1 MSARR
6 DAKRLGRMLRVR
18 SLQLDLARAEQAAA
32 AERASS
38 AAALAARI
46 ESLRQDVAPR
56 QGAEQGLTLFAAAHY
71 RDRLA
76 RSQVEAQRRV
86 QLAHQ
91 QLDQAR
97 DAATAAKRD
106 HGVVEKLIERELEAQ
121 ARAAL
126 KALEDA
132 PQTARTL
139 ARSLLK
145 DG

>member
-1 MSARR
+1 MTARR
-6 DAKRLGRMLRVR
+6 DAKKLGRMLRVR
-18 SLQLDLARAEQAAA
+18 SLQLDLARSEQAAA

-56 QGAEQGLTLFAAAHY
+56 QGSEQGLSLFAAAHY

-76 RSQVEAQRRV
+76 KSQVDAQRRV
-86 QLAHQ
+86 TAAHQ
-91 QLDQAR
+91 LLDQAR
-97 DAATAAKRD
+97 DATNEAKRD
-106 HGVVEKLIERELEAQ
+106 HGAVEKLIERELGAQ
-121 ARAAL
+121 AAAAR

-132 PQTARTL
+132 PHPMRAL

-145 DG
+145 SG

>member
-1 MSARR
+1 MRR
-6 DAKRLGRMLRVR
+6 DAKKLGRMLRVR

-32 AERASS
+32 ADRASS

-46 ESLRQDVAPR
+46 EALRQDVAPR
-56 QGAEQGLTLFAAAHY
+56 EGREQGLTLFAAAHY

-76 RSQVEAQRRV
+76 RSQVEAQRRM
-86 QLAHQ
+86 QIADQ
-91 QLDQAR
+91 QLDVAR
-97 DAATAAKRD
+97 EAATSAKRD
-106 HGVVEKLIERELEAQ
+106 HGVVEKLIERELEA
-121 ARAAL
+121 RAAAVR

-132 PQTARTL
+132 PHHARAL

>member
-1 MSARR
+1 MAR

-38 AAALAARI
+38 ASALAARI

-56 QGAEQGLTLFAAAHY
+56 QGTDQGLSLFAAAHY

-76 RSQVEAQRRV
+76 KSGLEAQRRV
-86 QLAHQ
+86 QITRQ

-97 DAATAAKRD
+97 DAASAAKRD

-121 ARAAL
+121 AAAAR

-132 PQTARTL
+132 PQNARAL

-145 DG
+145 NG

>member
-6 DAKRLGRMLRVR
+6 DTRRLGRMLRVR

-32 AERASS
+32 SDRASS
-38 AAALAARI
+38 ASALADRI

-56 QGAEQGLTLFAAAHY
+56 QGSDQGLSLFAAAHY

-76 RSQVEAQRRV
+76 RSQVEAQQRV
-86 QLAHQ
+86 RIAHQ

-97 DAATAAKRD
+97 DAATVAKRD
-106 HGVVEKLIERELEAQ
+106 HGVVEKLIERELG
-121 ARAAL
+121 ARAADAR

-132 PQTARTL
+132 PHYGRAL

-145 DG
+145 NG

>member
-1 MSARR
+1 MAARR
-6 DAKRLGRMLRVR
+6 DAQRLGRMLRVR

-32 AERASS
+32 ADRASS

-46 ESLRQDVAPR
+46 EALRQDVAPR
-56 QGAEQGLTLFAAAHY
+56 EGSEQGLSLFAAAHY

-76 RSQVEAQRRV
+76 RSQFEAQRRM

-97 DAATAAKRD
+97 DATQTAKRD
-106 HGVVEKLIERELEAQ
+106 HGVVEKLIERELEIQ
-121 ARAAL
+121 AAAAR

-132 PQTARTL
+132 PHPTKAL
-139 ARSLLK
+139 ARSLLRN
-145 DG
+145 G

>member
-1 MSARR
+1 MTARR
-6 DAKRLGRMLRVR
+6 DGKKLGRMLRVR

-56 QGAEQGLTLFAAAHY
+56 QGTEQGLSLFAAAHY

-76 RSQVEAQRRV
+76 KSQVDAQRRV
-86 QLAHQ
+86 TAAHQ
-91 QLDQAR
+91 LLDQAR
-97 DAATAAKRD
+97 DAANAAKRD
-106 HGVVEKLIERELEAQ
+106 HGAVEKLIERELGAQ
-121 ARAAL
+121 AAAAR

-132 PQTARTL
+132 PHPTRAL

-145 DG
+145 SG

>member
-1 MSARR
+1 MRR
-6 DAKRLGRMLRVR
+6 DAKKLGRMLRVR

-38 AAALAARI
+38 ASALADRI

-56 QGAEQGLTLFAAAHY
+56 QGSDHGLSLFAAAHY

-76 RSQVEAQRRV
+76 RSQVEAQRRM
-86 QLAHQ
+86 LAAHQ

-97 DAATAAKRD
+97 NAANSAKRD
-106 HGVVEKLIERELEAQ
+106 HGVVEKLIERELQAQ
-121 ARAAL
+121 AAAVR

-132 PQTARTL
+132 PQHARAL

>member
-1 MSARR
+1 MAR

-18 SLQLDLARAEQAAA
+18 TLQLDLARAEQAAA
-32 AERASS
+32 ADRASS
-38 AAALAARI
+38 ATALAARI

-56 QGAEQGLTLFAAAHY
+56 EGSNQGLSLFAAAHY

-76 RSQVEAQRRV
+76 RSGIEAQHRV

-106 HGVVEKLIERELEAQ
+106 HGVVEKLIERELAAQ

-132 PQTARTL
+132 PHNARML

>member
-1 MSARR
+1 
-6 DAKRLGRMLRVR
+6 MLRVR

-32 AERASS
+32 ADRASS
-38 AAALAARI
+38 ATALAARI
-46 ESLRQDVAPR
+46 EALRQDVAPR
-56 QGAEQGLTLFAAAHY
+56 EGVDQGLSLFAAAHY

-76 RSQVEAQRRV
+76 RSGLEAQRRV
-86 QLAHQ
+86 LLTHQ

-106 HGVVEKLIERELEAQ
+106 HGVVEKLIERELQVQ

-132 PQTARTL
+132 PHTARTL

>member
-1 MSARR
+1 
-6 DAKRLGRMLRVR
+6 MLRVR

-106 HGVVEKLIERELEAQ
+106 HGVVEKLIERELETQ

>member
-1 MSARR
+1 MSTRR
-6 DAKRLGRMLRVR
+6 DAKKLGRMLRVR
-18 SLQLDLARAEQAAA
+18 SLQLDLARAEQVAA

-56 QGAEQGLTLFAAAHY
+56 EGADQGLSLFAAAHY

-86 QLAHQ
+86 QVAHQ

-97 DAATAAKRD
+97 HAANAAKRD
-106 HGVVEKLIERELEAQ
+106 HGVVEKLIERELQAQ
-121 ARAAL
+121 ATAAR

-132 PQTARTL
+132 PHNARTL

-145 DG
+145 NG

>member
-1 MSARR
+1 MAGR

-56 QGAEQGLTLFAAAHY
+56 EGTDQGLSLFAAAHY

-76 RSQVEAQRRV
+76 KSGIEAQRRV
-86 QLAHQ
+86 QIAHR

-97 DAATAAKRD
+97 DAASAAKRD

-121 ARAAL
+121 AAAAR

-132 PQTARTL
+132 PQNARAL

-145 DG
+145 NG

>member
-1 MSARR
+1 MAR

-18 SLQLDLARAEQAAA
+18 SLQLDLARAEQVAA

-56 QGAEQGLTLFAAAHY
+56 EGSDQGLSLFAAAHY

-76 RSQVEAQRRV
+76 KSQVEAQRRV

-97 DAATAAKRD
+97 DAASAAKRD
-106 HGVVEKLIERELEAQ
+106 HGVVEKLIERELDAQ
-121 ARAAL
+121 AAAAR

-132 PQTARTL
+132 PQNARAL

-145 DG
+145 NG

>member
-1 MSARR
+1 MAR

-38 AAALAARI
+38 ASALAARI

-56 QGAEQGLTLFAAAHY
+56 QGTDQGLSLFAAAHY

-76 RSQVEAQRRV
+76 KSGLEAQRRV
-86 QLAHQ
+86 QITHQ

-97 DAATAAKRD
+97 DAASAAKRD

-121 ARAAL
+121 AAAAR

-132 PQTARTL
+132 PQNARAL

-145 DG
+145 NG

>member
-1 MSARR
+1 MAR
-6 DAKRLGRMLRVR
+6 DQKRLGRMLRVR

-32 AERASS
+32 VERASS

-46 ESLRQDVAPR
+46 DSLRQDVAPQ
-56 QGAEQGLTLFAAAHY
+56 QGSDLGISLFAAAHY

-76 RSQVEAQRRV
+76 KSHVEAQRRV
-86 QLAHQ
+86 SAAHQ
-91 QLDQAR
+91 QLDRAR

-106 HGVVEKLIERELEAQ
+106 HGVVEKLIERELDVQ
-121 ARAAL
+121 AAAAR

-132 PQTARTL
+132 PHAARAL

-145 DG
+145 SG

>member
-1 MSARR
+1 MARR

-32 AERASS
+32 ADRASS
-38 AAALAARI
+38 ATALAARI
-46 ESLRQDVAPR
+46 EALRQDVAPR
-56 QGAEQGLTLFAAAHY
+56 AGSDHGLSMFAAAHY

-76 RSQVEAQRRV
+76 RSHVDAQHRV

-97 DAATAAKRD
+97 EAAGAAKRD
-106 HGVVEKLIERELEAQ
+106 HGVVEKLIDRELEVQ
-121 ARAAL
+121 AAAAR

-132 PQTARTL
+132 PHSAKAL

-145 DG
+145 NG

>member
-1 MSARR
+1 MAVRR
-6 DAKRLGRMLRVR
+6 DAQRLGRMLRVR
-18 SLQLDLARAEQAAA
+18 SLQLDLARVEQAAA

-46 ESLRQDVAPR
+46 DSLRQDVAPR
-56 QGAEQGLTLFAAAHY
+56 AGADQGLTLFAAAHY

-76 RSQVEAQRRV
+76 RSQVDAQRRMQV
-86 QLAHQ
+86 AHE

-106 HGVVEKLIERELEAQ
+106 HGVVEKLIERELGAQ
-121 ARAAL
+121 AAAAR

-132 PQTARTL
+132 PHPTRAL

-145 DG
+145 NG

>member
-1 MSARR
+1 MAR

-18 SLQLDLARAEQAAA
+18 TLQLDMARADQAAA

-46 ESLRQDVAPR
+46 DALRQDVAPR
-56 QGAEQGLTLFAAAHY
+56 EGSDQGLSLFAAAHY

-76 RSQVEAQRRV
+76 KSQVEAQRRV

-121 ARAAL
+121 AAAAR

-132 PQTARTL
+132 PHNARAL

-145 DG
+145 SG

>member
-1 MSARR
+1 
-6 DAKRLGRMLRVR
+6 MLRVR
-18 SLQLDLARAEQAAA
+18 SLQLDLARSEQAIA

-56 QGAEQGLTLFAAAHY
+56 QGTEQGLSLFAAAHY

-76 RSQVEAQRRV
+76 KSQVDAQRRV
-86 QLAHQ
+86 TAAHQ
-91 QLDQAR
+91 LLDQAR
-97 DAATAAKRD
+97 DATNEAKRD
-106 HGVVEKLIERELEAQ
+106 HGAVEKLIERELGAQ
-121 ARAAL
+121 AAAAR

-132 PQTARTL
+132 PHPTRAL

-145 DG
+145 SG

>member
-1 MSARR
+1 MAR

-18 SLQLDLARAEQAAA
+18 TLQLDLARAEQAAA
-32 AERASS
+32 AERVSS

-46 ESLRQDVAPR
+46 DALRQDVSPR
-56 QGAEQGLTLFAAAHY
+56 EGSDQGLSLFADAHY

-76 RSQVEAQRRV
+76 KSQVEAQRRV

-121 ARAAL
+121 AAAAR
-126 KALEDA
+126 KALENA
-132 PQTARTL
+132 PHNARAL

-145 DG
+145 NG

>member
-1 MSARR
+1 
-6 DAKRLGRMLRVR
+6 MLRVR
-18 SLQLDLARAEQAAA
+18 SLQLDLARSEQAAA

-38 AAALAARI
+38 ATALAQRI

-56 QGAEQGLTLFAAAHY
+56 QGTEQGLSLFAAAHY

-76 RSQVEAQRRV
+76 KSQVEAQRRV
-86 QLAHQ
+86 TLAHQ

-97 DAATAAKRD
+97 EAATSAKRD

-121 ARAAL
+121 AAAAR

-132 PQTARTL
+132 PHPSRAV

-145 DG
+145 NG

>member
-1 MSARR
+1 MPGRR
-6 DAKRLGRMLRVR
+6 DAKKLGRMLRVR
-18 SLQLDLARAEQAAA
+18 SLQLDLARAEQVAA

-46 ESLRQDVAPR
+46 DSLRQDVAPR
-56 QGAEQGLTLFAAAHY
+56 EGADQGLTMFAAAHY

-76 RSQVEAQRRV
+76 RSQVEAQRRM
-86 QLAHQ
+86 QIAHQ

-97 DAATAAKRD
+97 DAAEAAKRD
-106 HGVVEKLIERELEAQ
+106 HGVVEKLIERDLQAQ
-121 ARAAL
+121 AAAAR

-132 PQTARTL
+132 PSTARAL

-145 DG
+145 SG

>member
-1 MSARR
+1 MAR

-38 AAALAARI
+38 ASALAARI

-56 QGAEQGLTLFAAAHY
+56 QGTDQGLSLFAAAHY

-76 RSQVEAQRRV
+76 KSGIEAQRRV
-86 QLAHQ
+86 QITHQ

-97 DAATAAKRD
+97 DAASAAKRD
-106 HGVVEKLIERELEAQ
+106 HGVVEKLSERELEAQ
-121 ARAAL
+121 AAAAR

-132 PQTARTL
+132 PQNARAL

-145 DG
+145 NG

>member
-1 MSARR
+1 MAR

-32 AERASS
+32 VERASS

-46 ESLRQDVAPR
+46 EGLRQDVAPR
-56 QGAEQGLTLFAAAHY
+56 RGIEVGISLFAAAHY

-86 QLAHQ
+86 AVAHQ
-91 QLDQAR
+91 QLDRAR

-106 HGVVEKLIERELEAQ
+106 HGVVEKLIERELDAQ
-121 ARAAL
+121 AAAAR

-132 PQTARTL
+132 PHTPGGLARTL
-139 ARSLLK
+139 LK
-145 DG
+145 SR